1 MTAGG
6 SGVIIM
12 LSATAA
18 KESRHQMGGFNLACA
33 AIEALTRSLA
43 GEVGR
48 QGVRVVGI
56 RPNFTPETVPG
67 MTDDDPQLVKDTLI
81 DRLPRLAEVGDTAV
95 YVASAGA
102 GAMTGA
108 VVNLSCGA
116 IID

>member
-1 MTAGG
+1 
-6 SGVIIM
+6 
-12 LSATAA
+12 
-18 KESRHQMGGFNLACA
+18 MGGFNLACA

-48 QGVRVVGI
+48 QGVRVVRI
-56 RPNFTPETVPG
+56 RPNITPETVPG
-67 MTDDDPQLVKDTLI
+67 MTDDVPQLVKDTLI

-95 YVASAGA
+95 YVASARA

-116 IID
+116 IIG

>member
-48 QGVRVVGI
+48 QGFGWSGSGR
-56 RPNFTPETVPG
+56 TS
-67 MTDDDPQLVKDTLI
+67 
-81 DRLPRLAEVGDTAV
+81 LPRLSRA
-95 YVASAGA
+95 
-102 GAMTGA
+102 
-108 VVNLSCGA
+108 
-116 IID
+116 